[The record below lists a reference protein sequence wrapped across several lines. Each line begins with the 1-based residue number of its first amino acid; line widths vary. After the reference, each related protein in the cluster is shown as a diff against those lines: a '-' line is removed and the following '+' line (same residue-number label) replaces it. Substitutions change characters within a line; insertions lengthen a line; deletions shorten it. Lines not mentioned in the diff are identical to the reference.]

1 MNSGGPG
8 AIELVS
14 ERASGMNDK
23 VSITRNGNIAVVS
36 IENPPVNALGP
47 EVRAGVFDAVD
58 QLANDPSV
66 IAIVLAGSG
75 RTFSAGAD
83 IKEFGRS
90 QVEPSLP
97 NLIAKLENTPKPL
110 VAAIHGTVLGGGL
123 ELSLGCHARVAATGT
138 TVGLP
143 EVKLGL
149 LPGAGGTQRLPRI
162 IGPEAAVKFM
172 VTGDP
177 ISADKARDSGLID
190 EVADDPV
197 EKAIA
202 IARSMAESGA
212 SVSKVSA
219 DDTKLEAAKSDPS
232 AFEEVAAALLKRSK
246 GLKAPAAI
254 VDAVRRTL
262 TLPPEEALA
271 QDRAKFLELIEDPES
286 KAQRYAFLAE
296 RAAAKVAG
304 VPKGTKARD
313 IERVAVIGAG
323 TMGGGIAMAF
333 ANAGV
338 PVTLIETSD
347 ENLQRG
353 LGIIEKNYRATVS
366 RGRLS
371 EAEMAERMALITGAV
386 GIEAVA
392 DADLVIE
399 AVFEEM
405 DVKKSIF
412 GDLDRLA
419 KPDAVLATNTSYL
432 DVNAIAAVTSRPS
445 SVVGM
450 HFFSP
455 ANIMKLLEVVR
466 AGETAPEVLA
476 TAIAIGRKIKKVP
489 VVVGVCHGFVGNR
502 MLSARSL
509 ETEQLLL
516 EGASPQDVDGALK
529 EFGFP
534 MGPFAMA
541 DMAGLDIGWRMRK
554 AQGLSAPIA
563 DPLCEEGRYGQKT
576 GKGFYIYEAGNRTPV
591 PDPEVE
597 KLIESK
603 AAELGIERR
612 EIGRDEII
620 ERLIYPMISEGA
632 KILEEGIAQRS
643 GDIDTIWINGY
654 GFPIWRG
661 GPMYYAD
668 QVGLGRIRDRL
679 NFYAERSGKETLR
692 PAALL
697 SRLADEGK
705 GFADFEG

>member
-1 MNSGGPG
+1 
-8 AIELVS
+8 
-14 ERASGMNDK
+14 MNDK
-23 VSITRNGNIAVVS
+23 VSIAHNADIAVVS

-47 EVRAGVFDAVD
+47 EVRAGIFNAID
-58 QLANDPSV
+58 QLSNDPSV
-66 IAIVLAGSG
+66 TGIVLAGSG

-83 IKEFGRS
+83 IKEFGRT

-97 NLIAKLENTPKPL
+97 NLIAKLESTPKPL

-123 ELSLGCHARVAATGT
+123 ELSLGCHARVAASGT
-138 TVGLP
+138 SVGLP

-162 IGPEAAVKFM
+162 IGPEAAVNFM

-177 ISADKARDSGLID
+177 ISAEQARDNGLID
-190 EVADDPV
+190 EVSDEPV
-197 EKAIA
+197 QKAIA
-202 IARSMAESGA
+202 IARAMAESGTP
-212 SVSKVSA
+212 VSKVS
-219 DDTKLEAAKSDPS
+219 DDDSKLEAAKKDSS
-232 AFEEVAAALLKRSK
+232 AFEEAAAALLKRSK

-254 VDAVRRTL
+254 VDAVRRAL

-271 QDRAKFLELIEDPES
+271 RDRTKFLELIEDPES

-323 TMGGGIAMAF
+323 TMGGGIAMSF
-333 ANAGV
+333 VNAGL

-353 LGIIEKNYRATVS
+353 LGIIEKNYRTTVS

-405 DVKKSIF
+405 DIKKSIF

-432 DVNAIAAVTSRPS
+432 DVNEIAAATSRPA

-466 AGETAPEVLA
+466 ADETAPEVLA
-476 TAIAIGRKIKKVP
+476 TAIAVGRKTKKVP

-502 MLSARSL
+502 MLRARSL

-554 AQGLSAPIA
+554 AQGLTAPIA

-597 KLIESK
+597 KLIEEK

-612 EIGRDEII
+612 EIGKDEII
-620 ERLIYPMISEGA
+620 ERLVYPMVSEGA
-632 KILEEGIAQRS
+632 KILQEGIAQRP

-668 QVGLGRIRDRL
+668 QVGLGHIRDRL
-679 NFYAERSGKETLR
+679 KFFAERSGKEALK
-692 PAALL
+692 PAPLL
-697 SRLADEGK
+697 EKLADEDK
-705 GFADFEG
+705 GFASLA

>member
-1 MNSGGPG
+1 
-8 AIELVS
+8 
-14 ERASGMNDK
+14 MNDK
-23 VSITRNGNIAVVS
+23 VSITRNGDIAVVT

-58 QLANDPSV
+58 QLSGDPSV
-66 IAIVLAGSG
+66 TAIVLAGSG

-83 IKEFGRS
+83 IKEFGRT

-97 NLIAKLENTPKPL
+97 NLIAKLEATPKPL

-123 ELSLGCHARVAATGT
+123 ELSLGCHARVAAIGT

-177 ISADKARDSGLID
+177 ISAEKARDSGLID

-212 SVSKVSA
+212 SVGKVS
-219 DDTKLEAAKSDPS
+219 DDDSKLEATRSDPS
-232 AFEEVAAALLKRSK
+232 AFEETAAALLKRSK

-271 QDRAKFLELIEDPES
+271 QDRAKFLELIDDPES

-296 RAAAKVAG
+296 REAAKVAD

-323 TMGGGIAMAF
+323 TMGGGIAMSF
-333 ANAGV
+333 VNAGI

-353 LGIIEKNYRATVS
+353 LGIIDKNYRATVS

-371 EAEMAERMALITGAV
+371 EAEMAERMALIKGAV
-386 GIEAVA
+386 GIEAVS

-405 DVKKSIF
+405 DIKKSIF

-419 KPDAVLATNTSYL
+419 KPDAILATNTSYL
-432 DVNAIAAVTSRPS
+432 DVNEIAAATSRPA
-445 SVVGM
+445 SVLGM

-466 AGETAPEVLA
+466 AADTAPEVLA
-476 TAIAIGRKIKKVP
+476 TAIAVGRKIRKVP

-502 MLSARSL
+502 MLRARSL

-554 AQGLSAPIA
+554 AQGLTAPIA
-563 DPLCEEGRYGQKT
+563 DPLCEDGRYGQKT

-597 KLIESK
+597 KLIEKK
-603 AAELGIERR
+603 AAELGITRR
-612 EIGRDEII
+612 EIGKDEII
-620 ERLIYPMISEGA
+620 ERLIYPMVSEGA

-668 QVGLGRIRDRL
+668 QVGLAHIRDRL
-679 NFYAERSGKETLR
+679 NFYAERSGKEALK

-705 GFADFEG
+705 GFADFQG